1 LGFLALYQIVLFGYL
16 TSEKGLKANF
26 RYTPVPGK
34 FIGDIPY
41 KKGDKM
47 FVGLSF

>member
-1 LGFLALYQIVLFGYL
+1 MQA
-16 TSEKGLKANF
+16 SF

-34 FIGDIPY
+34 QEGDIPY

-47 FVGLSF
+47 FVGLNG

>member
-1 LGFLALYQIVLFGYL
+1 MYQMILYSYL
-16 TSEKGLKANF
+16 TSEKGLQASF

-34 FIGDIPY
+34 FIGDVPY

-47 FVGLSF
+47 YMGLNF